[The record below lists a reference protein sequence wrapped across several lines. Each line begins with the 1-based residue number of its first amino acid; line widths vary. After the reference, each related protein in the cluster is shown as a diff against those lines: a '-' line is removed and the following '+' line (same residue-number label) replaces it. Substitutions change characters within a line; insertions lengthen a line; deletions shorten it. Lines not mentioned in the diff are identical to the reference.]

1 MELTAITYDN
11 NKKLN
16 FKVSDDPVRPE
27 LDLEFRLSPG
37 RTVYAL
43 TEDGE
48 YKAAI
53 CLAYCNDVPTTVKE
67 LDKLS
72 QATINGTHSSIAV
85 AYTVWSKTPRA
96 GRKIIMDLIEIIK
109 KEGKASTSYLQ
120 RKLQIG
126 YNRAA
131 RIIDQMEES
140 KIISPANHAGKRE
153 ILPF

>member
-72 QATINGTHSSIAV
+72 QATNNGTHSSIAV
-85 AYTVWSKTPRA
+85 AYTVWSKKPRA
-96 GRKIIMDLIEIIK
+96 GRKIITDLMEIIK
-109 KEGKASTSYLQ
+109 KDDTVHRLVTLSPKTAMAKKFHLNNGAFVLQ
-120 RKLQIG
+120 LNTETDNYEYPIT
-126 YNRAA
+126 
-131 RIIDQMEES
+131 
-140 KIISPANHAGKRE
+140 
-153 ILPF
+153 

>member
-1 MELTAITYDN
+1 MELTVITYDN

-72 QATINGTHSSIAV
+72 QATNNGTHSSIAV
-85 AYTVWSKTPRA
+85 AYTVWSKKPRA
-96 GRKIIMDLIEIIK
+96 GRKIITDLMEIIK
-109 KEGKASTSYLQ
+109 KDDTVHRLVTLSPKTAMAKRFHLNNGAFVLQ
-120 RKLQIG
+120 LNTETDN
-126 YNRAA
+126 Y
-131 RIIDQMEES
+131 EY
-140 KIISPANHAGKRE
+140 PTY
-153 ILPF
+153 

>member
-1 MELTAITYDN
+1 MELTVITYDN

-85 AYTVWSKTPRA
+85 AYTVWSKKPRA
-96 GRKIIMDLIEIIK
+96 GRKIITDLMEIIK
-109 KEGKASTSYLQ
+109 KDDTVHRLVTLSPKTAMAKRFHLNNGAFVLQ
-120 RKLQIG
+120 LNTETDN
-126 YNRAA
+126 Y
-131 RIIDQMEES
+131 EY
-140 KIISPANHAGKRE
+140 PT
-153 ILPF
+153 F

>member
-85 AYTVWSKTPRA
+85 AYTVWSKKPRA

-109 KEGKASTSYLQ
+109 KDDTIRRVVTLSPKTAMAKRFHLNNGAFVLQ
-120 RKLQIG
+120 LNTETDNYEYPIT
-126 YNRAA
+126 
-131 RIIDQMEES
+131 
-140 KIISPANHAGKRE
+140 
-153 ILPF
+153 

>member
-85 AYTVWSKTPRA
+85 AYTVWSKKPRA
-96 GRKIIMDLIEIIK
+96 GRKIITDLMEIIK
-109 KEGKASTSYLQ
+109 KDDTVHRLVTLSPKTAMAKKFHLNNGAFILQ
-120 RKLQIG
+120 LNTETDN
-126 YNRAA
+126 Y
-131 RIIDQMEES
+131 EY
-140 KIISPANHAGKRE
+140 PT
-153 ILPF
+153 F

>member
-53 CLAYCNDVPTTVKE
+53 CIAYCNDVPTTVKE

-85 AYTVWSKTPRA
+85 AYTVWSKKPRA

-109 KEGKASTSYLQ
+109 KDDTIRRVVTLSPKTAMAKRFHLNNGAFVLQLNTETDNYEYPTS
-120 RKLQIG
+120 
-126 YNRAA
+126 
-131 RIIDQMEES
+131 
-140 KIISPANHAGKRE
+140 
-153 ILPF
+153 

>member
-27 LDLEFRLSPG
+27 LDLNFRLSPG

-72 QATINGTHSSIAV
+72 QATNNGTHSSIAV
-85 AYTVWSKTPRA
+85 AYTVWSKKPRA
-96 GRKIIMDLIEIIK
+96 GRKIITDLMEIIK
-109 KEGKASTSYLQ
+109 KDDTVHRLVTLSPKTAMAKKFHLNNGAFILQ
-120 RKLQIG
+120 LNTETDN
-126 YNRAA
+126 Y
-131 RIIDQMEES
+131 EY
-140 KIISPANHAGKRE
+140 PT
-153 ILPF
+153 F

>member
-72 QATINGTHSSIAV
+72 QATNNGTHSSIAV
-85 AYTVWSKTPRA
+85 AYTVWSKKPRA
-96 GRKIIMDLIEIIK
+96 GRKIITDLMEIIK
-109 KEGKASTSYLQ
+109 KDDTVHRLVTLSPKTAMAKRFHLNNGAFVLQ
-120 RKLQIG
+120 LNTETDN
-126 YNRAA
+126 Y
-131 RIIDQMEES
+131 EY
-140 KIISPANHAGKRE
+140 PT
-153 ILPF
+153 F

>member
-1 MELTAITYDN
+1 MELTVITYDN

-72 QATINGTHSSIAV
+72 QATINGTHGSIAV
-85 AYTVWSKTPRA
+85 AYTVWSKKPRA
-96 GRKIIMDLIEIIK
+96 GRKIITDLMEIIK
-109 KEGKASTSYLQ
+109 KDDTVHRLVTLSPKTAMAKRFHLNNGAFVLQ
-120 RKLQIG
+120 LNTETDN
-126 YNRAA
+126 Y
-131 RIIDQMEES
+131 EY
-140 KIISPANHAGKRE
+140 PT
-153 ILPF
+153 F

>member
-1 MELTAITYDN
+1 MELTVITNDN

-27 LDLEFRLSPG
+27 LDLEFRLGTG

-53 CLAYCNDVPTTVKE
+53 CIAYCNDVPTTVKE

-72 QATINGTHSSIAV
+72 QATINGTHGSIAV
-85 AYTVWSKTPRA
+85 AYTVWSKKPRA

-109 KEGKASTSYLQ
+109 KDDTIRRVVTLSPKTAMAKKFHLNNGAFVLQ
-120 RKLQIG
+120 LNTETDN
-126 YNRAA
+126 Y
-131 RIIDQMEES
+131 EY
-140 KIISPANHAGKRE
+140 PT
-153 ILPF
+153 F

>member
-85 AYTVWSKTPRA
+85 AYTVWSKKPRA
-96 GRKIIMDLIEIIK
+96 GRKIITDLMEIIK
-109 KEGKASTSYLQ
+109 KDDTVHRLVTLSPKTAMAKRFHLNNGAFV
-120 RKLQIG
+120 LQINTETDN
-126 YNRAA
+126 Y
-131 RIIDQMEES
+131 EY
-140 KIISPANHAGKRE
+140 PT
-153 ILPF
+153 F

>member
-1 MELTAITYDN
+1 MELTVITYDN

-27 LDLEFRLSPG
+27 LDLEFRLGTG

-53 CLAYCNDVPTTVKE
+53 CIAYCNDVPTTVKE

-85 AYTVWSKTPRA
+85 AYTVWSKKPRA
-96 GRKIIMDLIEIIK
+96 GRKIITDLMEIIK
-109 KEGKASTSYLQ
+109 KDDTVHRLVTLSPKTAMAKRFHLNNGAFVLQ
-120 RKLQIG
+120 LNTETDN
-126 YNRAA
+126 Y
-131 RIIDQMEES
+131 EY
-140 KIISPANHAGKRE
+140 PT
-153 ILPF
+153 F

>member
-1 MELTAITYDN
+1 MELTVITNDN

-27 LDLEFRLSPG
+27 LDLEFRLGTG

-53 CLAYCNDVPTTVKE
+53 CIAYCNDVPTTVKE

-85 AYTVWSKTPRA
+85 AYTVWSKKPRA
-96 GRKIIMDLIEIIK
+96 GRKIITDLMEIIK
-109 KEGKASTSYLQ
+109 KDDTIRRVVTLSPKTAMAKKFHLNNGAFVLQ
-120 RKLQIG
+120 LNTETDNYEYPIT
-126 YNRAA
+126 
-131 RIIDQMEES
+131 
-140 KIISPANHAGKRE
+140 
-153 ILPF
+153 

>member
-1 MELTAITYDN
+1 MELTVITYDN

-72 QATINGTHSSIAV
+72 KATINGTHSSIAV
-85 AYTVWSKTPRA
+85 AYTVWSKKPRA

-109 KEGKASTSYLQ
+109 KDDTIRRVVTLSPKTAMAKRFHLNNGAFVLQ
-120 RKLQIG
+120 LNTETDNYEYPIT
-126 YNRAA
+126 
-131 RIIDQMEES
+131 
-140 KIISPANHAGKRE
+140 
-153 ILPF
+153 

>member
-1 MELTAITYDN
+1 MELTVITNDN

-27 LDLEFRLSPG
+27 LDLEFRLGTG

-53 CLAYCNDVPTTVKE
+53 CIAYCNDVPTTVKE

-85 AYTVWSKTPRA
+85 AYTVWSKKPRA

-109 KEGKASTSYLQ
+109 KDDTIRRVVTLSPKTAMAKKFHLNNGAFVLQ
-120 RKLQIG
+120 LNTETDNYEYPIT
-126 YNRAA
+126 
-131 RIIDQMEES
+131 
-140 KIISPANHAGKRE
+140 
-153 ILPF
+153 

>member
-1 MELTAITYDN
+1 MELTVITYNN

-53 CLAYCNDVPTTVKE
+53 CIAYCNDVPTTVKE

-85 AYTVWSKTPRA
+85 AYTVWSKKPRA
-96 GRKIIMDLIEIIK
+96 GRKIITDLMEIIK
-109 KEGKASTSYLQ
+109 KDDTVHRLVTLSPKTAMAKRFHLNNGAFVLQ
-120 RKLQIG
+120 LNTETDN
-126 YNRAA
+126 Y
-131 RIIDQMEES
+131 EY
-140 KIISPANHAGKRE
+140 PT
-153 ILPF
+153 F

>member
-1 MELTAITYDN
+1 MELTVITYDN

-27 LDLEFRLSPG
+27 LDLEFRLRNG

-53 CLAYCNDVPTTVKE
+53 CIAYCNDVPTTVKE

-85 AYTVWSKTPRA
+85 AYTVWSKKPRA
-96 GRKIIMDLIEIIK
+96 GRKIITDLMEIIK
-109 KEGKASTSYLQ
+109 KDDTVHRLVTLSPKTAMAKRFHLNNGAFVLQ
-120 RKLQIG
+120 LNTETDNYEYPIT
-126 YNRAA
+126 
-131 RIIDQMEES
+131 
-140 KIISPANHAGKRE
+140 
-153 ILPF
+153 

>member
-1 MELTAITYDN
+1 MELTVITYDN

-53 CLAYCNDVPTTVKE
+53 CIAYCNDVPTTVNE

-85 AYTVWSKTPRA
+85 AYTVWSKKPRA

-109 KEGKASTSYLQ
+109 KDDTIRRVVTL
-120 RKLQIG
+120 
-126 YNRAA
+126 
-131 RIIDQMEES
+131 
-140 KIISPANHAGKRE
+140 SPKTAMAKKFHLNNGAFVFQLNTE
-153 ILPF
+153 TDNYEYPIT

>member
-1 MELTAITYDN
+1 MELTVITYDN

-27 LDLEFRLSPG
+27 LDLDFRLSPG

-43 TEDGE
+43 TEDGK

-53 CLAYCNDVPTTVKE
+53 CIAYCNDVPTTVKE

-85 AYTVWSKTPRA
+85 AYTVWSKKPRA
-96 GRKIIMDLIEIIK
+96 GRKIITDLMEIIK
-109 KEGKASTSYLQ
+109 KDDTVHRLVTLSPKTAMAKRFHLNNGAFVLQ
-120 RKLQIG
+120 LNTETDN
-126 YNRAA
+126 Y
-131 RIIDQMEES
+131 EY
-140 KIISPANHAGKRE
+140 PT
-153 ILPF
+153 F

>member
-1 MELTAITYDN
+1 MELTVITYDN

-27 LDLEFRLSPG
+27 LDLEFRLRNG

-53 CLAYCNDVPTTVKE
+53 CIAYCNDVPTTVKE

-85 AYTVWSKTPRA
+85 AYTVWSKKPRA

-109 KEGKASTSYLQ
+109 KDDTIRRVVTLSPKTAMAKKFHLNNGAFVLQ
-120 RKLQIG
+120 LNTETDNYEYPIT
-126 YNRAA
+126 
-131 RIIDQMEES
+131 
-140 KIISPANHAGKRE
+140 
-153 ILPF
+153 

>member
-27 LDLEFRLSPG
+27 LDLNFRLSPG

-72 QATINGTHSSIAV
+72 QATNNGTHSSIAV
-85 AYTVWSKTPRA
+85 AYTVWSKKPRA
-96 GRKIIMDLIEIIK
+96 GRKIITDLMEIIK
-109 KEGKASTSYLQ
+109 KDDTVHRLVTLSPKTAMAKKFHLNNGAFVLQ
-120 RKLQIG
+120 LNTETDN
-126 YNRAA
+126 Y
-131 RIIDQMEES
+131 EY
-140 KIISPANHAGKRE
+140 PT
-153 ILPF
+153 F

>member
-1 MELTAITYDN
+1 MELTVITYDN

-27 LDLEFRLSPG
+27 LDLEFRLRNG

-85 AYTVWSKTPRA
+85 AYTVWSKKPRA

-109 KEGKASTSYLQ
+109 KNDTIRRVVTLSPKTAMAKKFHLNNGAFVLQ
-120 RKLQIG
+120 LNTETDNYEYPIT
-126 YNRAA
+126 
-131 RIIDQMEES
+131 
-140 KIISPANHAGKRE
+140 
-153 ILPF
+153 

>member
-85 AYTVWSKTPRA
+85 AYTVWSKKPRA

-109 KEGKASTSYLQ
+109 KDDTVRRVVTLSPKTAMAKRFHLNNGAFVLQ
-120 RKLQIG
+120 LNTETDN
-126 YNRAA
+126 Y
-131 RIIDQMEES
+131 EY
-140 KIISPANHAGKRE
+140 PT
-153 ILPF
+153 F

>member
-1 MELTAITYDN
+1 MELTVITYDN

-27 LDLEFRLSPG
+27 LDLEFRLGTG

-72 QATINGTHSSIAV
+72 QATINGTHGSIAV
-85 AYTVWSKTPRA
+85 AYTVWSKKPRA

-109 KEGKASTSYLQ
+109 KDDTIRRVVTLSPKTAMAKKFHLNNGAFVLQ
-120 RKLQIG
+120 LNTETDNYEYPIT
-126 YNRAA
+126 
-131 RIIDQMEES
+131 
-140 KIISPANHAGKRE
+140 
-153 ILPF
+153 

>member
-1 MELTAITYDN
+1 MELTVITYDN

-27 LDLEFRLSPG
+27 LDLNFRLSPG

-85 AYTVWSKTPRA
+85 AYTVWSKKPRA
-96 GRKIIMDLIEIIK
+96 GRKIITDLMEIIK
-109 KEGKASTSYLQ
+109 KDDTVHRLVTLSPKTAMAKRFHLNNGAFVLQ
-120 RKLQIG
+120 LNTETDN
-126 YNRAA
+126 Y
-131 RIIDQMEES
+131 EY
-140 KIISPANHAGKRE
+140 PT
-153 ILPF
+153 F

>member
-1 MELTAITYDN
+1 MELTVITYDN

-27 LDLEFRLSPG
+27 LDLDFRLSPG

-53 CLAYCNDVPTTVKE
+53 CIAYCNDVPTTVKE

-72 QATINGTHSSIAV
+72 QATINGTHGSIAV
-85 AYTVWSKTPRA
+85 AYTVWSKKPRA

-109 KEGKASTSYLQ
+109 KDDTIRRVVTLSPKTAMAKKFHLNNGAFVLQ
-120 RKLQIG
+120 LNTETDNYEYPIT
-126 YNRAA
+126 
-131 RIIDQMEES
+131 
-140 KIISPANHAGKRE
+140 
-153 ILPF
+153 

>member
-27 LDLEFRLSPG
+27 IDLEFRLSNG
-37 RTVYAL
+37 RAVYAL
-43 TEDGE
+43 TEGGE

-53 CLAYCNDVPTTVKE
+53 CIAYCNDVPTTVKE

-72 QATINGTHSSIAV
+72 QAASKDGTHSSIAV
-85 AYTVWSKTPRA
+85 AYTVWSKKSRA

-109 KEGKASTSYLQ
+109 KDDTIRRVVTLSPKTAMAKKFHLNNGAFVLQ
-120 RKLQIG
+120 LNTETDNYEYPIT
-126 YNRAA
+126 
-131 RIIDQMEES
+131 
-140 KIISPANHAGKRE
+140 
-153 ILPF
+153 

>member
-27 LDLEFRLSPG
+27 LDLNFRLSPG

-53 CLAYCNDVPTTVKE
+53 CIAYCNDVPTTVKE

-85 AYTVWSKTPRA
+85 AYTVWSKKPRA
-96 GRKIIMDLIEIIK
+96 GRKIITDLMEIIK
-109 KEGKASTSYLQ
+109 KDDTVHRLVTLSPKTAMAKRFHLNNGAFVLQ
-120 RKLQIG
+120 LNTETDN
-126 YNRAA
+126 Y
-131 RIIDQMEES
+131 EY
-140 KIISPANHAGKRE
+140 PT
-153 ILPF
+153 F

>member
-1 MELTAITYDN
+1 MELTVITYDN

-27 LDLEFRLSPG
+27 LDLDFRLSPG

-53 CLAYCNDVPTTVKE
+53 CIAYCNDVPTTVKE

-85 AYTVWSKTPRA
+85 AYTVWSKKPRA
-96 GRKIIMDLIEIIK
+96 GRKIITDLMEIIK
-109 KEGKASTSYLQ
+109 KDDTVHRLVTLSPKTAMAKRFHLNNGAFV
-120 RKLQIG
+120 LQINTETDN
-126 YNRAA
+126 Y
-131 RIIDQMEES
+131 EY
-140 KIISPANHAGKRE
+140 PT
-153 ILPF
+153 F

>member
-1 MELTAITYDN
+1 MELTVITYDN

-27 LDLEFRLSPG
+27 LDLEFRLGTG

-53 CLAYCNDVPTTVKE
+53 CIAYCNDVPTTVKE

-72 QATINGTHSSIAV
+72 QATNNGTHSSIAV
-85 AYTVWSKTPRA
+85 AYTVWSKKPRA
-96 GRKIIMDLIEIIK
+96 GRKIITDLMEIIK
-109 KEGKASTSYLQ
+109 KDDTVHRLVTLSPKTAMAKKFHLNNGAFVLQ
-120 RKLQIG
+120 LNTETDNYEYPIT
-126 YNRAA
+126 
-131 RIIDQMEES
+131 
-140 KIISPANHAGKRE
+140 
-153 ILPF
+153 

>member
-1 MELTAITYDN
+1 MELTVITYDN

-27 LDLEFRLSPG
+27 LDLEFRLRNG

-53 CLAYCNDVPTTVKE
+53 CIAYCNDVPTTVKE

-85 AYTVWSKTPRA
+85 AYTVWSKKPRA
-96 GRKIIMDLIEIIK
+96 GRKIITDLMEIIK
-109 KEGKASTSYLQ
+109 KDDTVHRLVTLSPKTAMAKRFHLNNGAFVLQ
-120 RKLQIG
+120 LNTETDN
-126 YNRAA
+126 Y
-131 RIIDQMEES
+131 EY
-140 KIISPANHAGKRE
+140 PT
-153 ILPF
+153 F

>member
-27 LDLEFRLSPG
+27 LDLDFRLSPG

-43 TEDGE
+43 TEDGK

-53 CLAYCNDVPTTVKE
+53 CIAYCNDVPTTVKE

-85 AYTVWSKTPRA
+85 AYTVWSKKPRA
-96 GRKIIMDLIEIIK
+96 GRKIITDLMEIIK
-109 KEGKASTSYLQ
+109 KDDTVHRLVTLSPKTAMAKRFHLNNGAFVLQ
-120 RKLQIG
+120 LNTETDN
-126 YNRAA
+126 Y
-131 RIIDQMEES
+131 EY
-140 KIISPANHAGKRE
+140 PT
-153 ILPF
+153 F

>member
-27 LDLEFRLSPG
+27 LDLDFRLSPG

-53 CLAYCNDVPTTVKE
+53 CIAYCNDVPTTVKE

-85 AYTVWSKTPRA
+85 AYTVWSKKPRA
-96 GRKIIMDLIEIIK
+96 GRKIITDLMEIIK
-109 KEGKASTSYLQ
+109 KDDTVHRLVTLSPKTAMAKKFHLNNGAFILQ
-120 RKLQIG
+120 LNTETDN
-126 YNRAA
+126 Y
-131 RIIDQMEES
+131 EY
-140 KIISPANHAGKRE
+140 PT
-153 ILPF
+153 F

>member
-1 MELTAITYDN
+1 MELTVITYDN

-27 LDLEFRLSPG
+27 LDLNFRLSPG

-53 CLAYCNDVPTTVKE
+53 CIAYCNDVPTTVKE

-85 AYTVWSKTPRA
+85 AYTVWSKKPRA
-96 GRKIIMDLIEIIK
+96 GRKIITDLMEIIK
-109 KEGKASTSYLQ
+109 KDDTVHRLVTLSPKTAMAKKFHLNNGAFVLQ
-120 RKLQIG
+120 LNTETDN
-126 YNRAA
+126 Y
-131 RIIDQMEES
+131 EY
-140 KIISPANHAGKRE
+140 PT
-153 ILPF
+153 F

>member
-27 LDLEFRLSPG
+27 LDLEFRLGTG

-53 CLAYCNDVPTTVKE
+53 CIAYCNDVPTTVKE

-85 AYTVWSKTPRA
+85 AYTVWSKKPRA
-96 GRKIIMDLIEIIK
+96 GRKIITDLMEIIK
-109 KEGKASTSYLQ
+109 KDDTVHRLVTLSPKTAMAKRFHLNNGAFVLQ
-120 RKLQIG
+120 LNTETDNYEYPIT
-126 YNRAA
+126 
-131 RIIDQMEES
+131 
-140 KIISPANHAGKRE
+140 
-153 ILPF
+153 

>member
-27 LDLEFRLSPG
+27 LDLNFRLSPG

-85 AYTVWSKTPRA
+85 AYTVWSKKPRA
-96 GRKIIMDLIEIIK
+96 GRKIITDLMEIIK
-109 KEGKASTSYLQ
+109 KDDTVHRLVTLSPKTAMAKRFHLNNGAFVLQ
-120 RKLQIG
+120 LNTETDNYEYPIT
-126 YNRAA
+126 
-131 RIIDQMEES
+131 
-140 KIISPANHAGKRE
+140 
-153 ILPF
+153 